1 MSENKI
7 AYTSRTYDDYKKS
20 IRRII
25 AQYYPDVFERLDDAA
40 LGQWLVDILADM
52 GDNLNYH
59 IDRVYQETSINSASQ
74 LSSLQNI
81 ARSNGLHI
89 TGKKC
94 ALCEIELSCVVPP
107 KGLKPDDTSST
118 RFIDTDYCPIVRKG
132 SMFSSG
138 TVTFELMNDLNFAE
152 QFNSDGM
159 SDRKIVPI
167 RNSNGNI
174 ENYRVTKLAVVQAS
188 QSKIYKKV
196 ITSAD
201 IKPFMEFTIQDSN
214 IVGIESIIFKKG
226 TNFSSDPVTY
236 EFTIDEETYTDKNG
250 NQIQR
255 YFEVD
260 NLIDQYRFGEVIEK
274 GDNNNYN
281 PVWEE
286 LYVPLY
292 HDVPKKDENGNEIK
306 NENGESVYETDILK
320 DSEGKPIY
328 VPQNICVR
336 GEWKRLKNK
345 FVTEYDDNWNLK
357 IIFGAGLRNQYGTIP
372 ENAKQF
378 TQYMMSRMQANDYMG
393 VLPEVGSTMYVL
405 YHVGGGEIS
414 NIAANTLTN
423 IIYNNYSI
431 AGNCDDQEDNRKKNN
446 VRNSFRVT
454 NTTPSYGG
462 KDEPS
467 EEEIKYMIKY
477 NTASQNR
484 CVTLHD
490 YKSKINQLPAKFGC
504 PFRIGVIEE
513 NNKVVIYALGLNS
526 EGKLT
531 NILSETVADNII
543 EYLSHY
549 KMLNDFIEM
558 RSGKIINISFRVT
571 LYADKS
577 YDKAAV
583 AKKVIDEI
591 YDYMDIRK
599 HEMGEDIFLG
609 DLQKNISQI
618 DGVINISQFQAY
630 NKTGYGYSK
639 DTITQ
644 ELVTADN
651 RCYYSN
657 GDYVEDTDNM
667 QIDLNASDMIL
678 YSEANSLFEIKD
690 KAKDITVVV
699 KTR

>member
-94 ALCEIELSCVVPP
+94 ALCEIELSCIVPV
-107 KGLKPDDTSST
+107 KGMNEPSST
-118 RFIDTDYCPIVRKG
+118 RFLDTDYCPIVRKG

-167 RNSNGNI
+167 RDSNGKI
-174 ENYRVTKLAVVQAS
+174 INYRVTKLAVVQAS

-236 EFTIDEETYTDKNG
+236 EFTIDKETYTDKNG
-250 NQIQR
+250 NEIQR

-260 NLIDQYRFGEVIEK
+260 NLIDQYRFGE
-274 GDNNNYN
+274 D
-281 PVWEE
+281 
-286 LYVPLY
+286 
-292 HDVPKKDENGNEIK
+292 DENL
-306 NENGESVYETDILK
+306 ENGKLSTVDYFEIATED
-320 DSEGKPIY
+320 DSLLYNDKEQPVLNPRIPVTKCVKGKW
-328 VPQNICVR
+328 Q
-336 GEWKRLKNK
+336 RLKNK
-345 FVTEYDDNWNLK
+345 FITEYDDNWNLK

-423 IIYNNYSI
+423 IIYNNYSV
-431 AGNCDDQEDNRKKNN
+431 AGNCNDTTQDNINKNN
-446 VRNSFRVT
+446 LRNSFRVT

-513 NNKVVIYALGLNS
+513 NNKVVIYTLGLNS

-549 KMLNDFIEM
+549 KILNDFIEM
-558 RSGKIINISFRVT
+558 RSGKIINVSFRVT

-618 DGVINISQFQAY
+618 DGVINISKFQAY
-630 NKTGYGYSK
+630 NKTGDGYSD

-644 ELVTADN
+644 ELVTVDN
-651 RCYYSN
+651 RCYYPE
-657 GDYVEDTDNM
+657 GEYEVDPDDM
-667 QIDLNASDMIL
+667 QIDLDASDMIL

>member
-94 ALCEIELSCVVPP
+94 ALCEIELSCIVPV
-107 KGLKPDDTSST
+107 KGMNEPSST
-118 RFIDTDYCPIVRKG
+118 RFLDTDYCPIVRKG

-138 TVTFELMNDLNFAE
+138 TVTFELMNDLNFAD

-167 RNSNGNI
+167 RDSNGNI
-174 ENYRVTKLAVVQAS
+174 INYRVTKLAVVQSS

-236 EFTIDEETYTDKNG
+236 EFTTDKETYTDKNG
-250 NQIQR
+250 NEIQR

-260 NLIDQYRFGEVIEK
+260 NLIDQYRFGE
-274 GDNNNYN
+274 D
-281 PVWEE
+281 
-286 LYVPLY
+286 
-292 HDVPKKDENGNEIK
+292 DENL
-306 NENGESVYETDILK
+306 ENGKLSTVDYFEIATED
-320 DSEGKPIY
+320 DSLLYNDKEQPVLNPRIPVTKCVKGKW
-328 VPQNICVR
+328 Q
-336 GEWKRLKNK
+336 RLKNK
-345 FVTEYDDNWNLK
+345 FITEYDDNWNLK
-357 IIFGAGLRNQYGTIP
+357 IIFGAGLNNQYGQIP
-372 ENAKQF
+372 DNPKEF

-423 IIYNNYSI
+423 IIYNNYSV
-431 AGNCDDQEDNRKKNN
+431 AGNCNDPQDNLKKSNL
-446 VRNSFRVT
+446 RNSFRVT

-558 RSGKIINISFRVT
+558 RSGKIINVSFRVT

-630 NKTGYGYSK
+630 NKTGDGYSE

>member
-94 ALCEIELSCVVPP
+94 ALCEIELSCVVPV
-107 KGLKPDDTSST
+107 KGMNEPSST
-118 RFIDTDYCPIVRKG
+118 RFLDTDYCPIVRKG

-138 TVTFELMNDLNFAE
+138 TVTFELMNDLNFAD

-167 RNSNGNI
+167 RDSNGNI
-174 ENYRVTKLAVVQAS
+174 INYRVTKLAVVQAS

-236 EFTIDEETYTDKNG
+236 EFTTDKETYTDKNG
-250 NQIQR
+250 NEIQR

-260 NLIDQYRFGEVIEK
+260 NLIDQYRFGE
-274 GDNNNYN
+274 D
-281 PVWEE
+281 
-286 LYVPLY
+286 
-292 HDVPKKDENGNEIK
+292 DENL
-306 NENGESVYETDILK
+306 ENGKLSTVDYFEIATED
-320 DSEGKPIY
+320 DSLLYNDKEQPVLNPRIPVTKCVKGKW
-328 VPQNICVR
+328 Q
-336 GEWKRLKNK
+336 RLKNK
-345 FVTEYDDNWNLK
+345 FITEYDDNWNLK

-423 IIYNNYSI
+423 IIYNNYSV
-431 AGNCDDQEDNRKKNN
+431 AGNCNDPQDNLKKSNL
-446 VRNSFRVT
+446 RNSFRVT

-558 RSGKIINISFRVT
+558 RSGKIINVSFRVT

-630 NKTGYGYSK
+630 NKTGDGYSD

>member
-94 ALCEIELSCVVPP
+94 ALCEIELSCIVPV
-107 KGLKPDDTSST
+107 KGMNGPSST
-118 RFIDTDYCPIVRKG
+118 RFLDTDYCPIVRKG

-138 TVTFELMNDLNFAE
+138 TVTFELMNDLNFAD

-167 RNSNGNI
+167 RDSNGNI
-174 ENYRVTKLAVVQAS
+174 INYRVTKLAVVQAS

-236 EFTIDEETYTDKNG
+236 EFTTDKETYTDKNG
-250 NQIQR
+250 NEIQR

-260 NLIDQYRFGEVIEK
+260 NLIDQYRFGE
-274 GDNNNYN
+274 D
-281 PVWEE
+281 
-286 LYVPLY
+286 
-292 HDVPKKDENGNEIK
+292 DENL
-306 NENGESVYETDILK
+306 ENGKLSTVDYFEIATED
-320 DSEGKPIY
+320 DSLLYNDKEQPVLNPRIPVTKCVKGKW
-328 VPQNICVR
+328 Q
-336 GEWKRLKNK
+336 RLKNK
-345 FVTEYDDNWNLK
+345 FITEYDDNWNLK

-423 IIYNNYSI
+423 IIYNNYSV
-431 AGNCDDQEDNRKKNN
+431 AGNCNDPQDNLKKSNL
-446 VRNSFRVT
+446 RNSFRVT

-531 NILSETVADNII
+531 NILSETVANNII

-558 RSGKIINISFRVT
+558 RSGKIINVSFRVT

-630 NKTGYGYSK
+630 NKTGDGYSD

>member
-1 MSENKI
+1 MKKIINLTIRNIKVYFSDKGMFFTSLITPAILLILYSTFLANVYKDAFISAIPDGIQISNKLLNGLVSGQLVGSLLSVSCI
-7 AYTSRTYDDYKKS
+7 TVAFCSNMLMVQDKVNGNLKDLIITPTDKKTLAIS
-20 IRRII
+20 YFLASFISTLI
-25 AQYYPDVFERLDDAA
+25 VNLFA
-40 LGQWLVDILADM
+40 LGLCLIYIAINGWFMNTNDILLIV
-52 GDNLNYH
+52 LNV
-59 IDRVYQETSINSASQ
+59 ISLTLFGCI
-74 LSSLQNI
+74 LSSLINSFLSTQGQISAVGSIVSSMYGFI
-81 ARSNGLHI
+81 AG
-89 TGKKC
+89 
-94 ALCEIELSCVVPP
+94 AYMP
-107 KGLKPDDTSST
+107 
-118 RFIDTDYCPIVRKG
+118 
-132 SMFSSG
+132 
-138 TVTFELMNDLNFAE
+138 
-152 QFNSDGM
+152 M
-159 SDRKIVPI
+159 S
-167 RNSNGNI
+167 
-174 ENYRVTKLAVVQAS
+174 Q
-188 QSKIYKKV
+188 
-196 ITSAD
+196 
-201 IKPFMEFTIQDSN
+201 
-214 IVGIESIIFKKG
+214 
-226 TNFSSDPVTY
+226 
-236 EFTIDEETYTDKNG
+236 
-250 NQIQR
+250 
-255 YFEVD
+255 
-260 NLIDQYRFGEVIEK
+260 
-274 GDNNNYN
+274 
-281 PVWEE
+281 
-286 LYVPLY
+286 
-292 HDVPKKDENGNEIK
+292 
-306 NENGESVYETDILK
+306 
-320 DSEGKPIY
+320 
-328 VPQNICVR
+328 
-336 GEWKRLKNK
+336 
-345 FVTEYDDNWNLK
+345 
-357 IIFGAGLRNQYGTIP
+357 FGAGLRNQYGTIP

-378 TQYMMSRMQANDYMG
+378 TQYMMSRMQTNDYMG

-405 YHVGGGEIS
+405 YHVSGGEIS

-423 IIYNNYSI
+423 IIYNNYSV
-431 AGNCDDQEDNRKKNN
+431 AGNCNDTQDNLKKNN
-446 VRNSFRVT
+446 LRKSFRVT

-513 NNKVVIYALGLNS
+513 NNKVVIYALGLNA
-526 EGKLT
+526 EGKLD
-531 NILSETVADNII
+531 NKLSETVANNII

-558 RSGKIINISFRVT
+558 RSGKIINVSFRVT

-630 NKTGYGYSK
+630 NKTGEGYSE

>member
-94 ALCEIELSCVVPP
+94 ALCEIELSCIVPV
-107 KGLKPDDTSST
+107 KGINEPSST
-118 RFIDTDYCPIVRKG
+118 RFLDTDYCPIVRKG

-138 TVTFELMNDLNFAE
+138 TVTFELMNDLNFAD

-167 RNSNGNI
+167 RDSNGNI
-174 ENYRVTKLAVVQAS
+174 INYRVTKLAVVQAS

-236 EFTIDEETYTDKNG
+236 EFTTDKETYTDKNG
-250 NQIQR
+250 NEIQR

-260 NLIDQYRFGEVIEK
+260 NLIDQYRFGE
-274 GDNNNYN
+274 D
-281 PVWEE
+281 
-286 LYVPLY
+286 
-292 HDVPKKDENGNEIK
+292 DENL
-306 NENGESVYETDILK
+306 ENGKLSTVDYFEIATED
-320 DSEGKPIY
+320 DSLLYNDKEQPVLNPRIPVTKCVKGKW
-328 VPQNICVR
+328 Q
-336 GEWKRLKNK
+336 RLKNK
-345 FVTEYDDNWNLK
+345 FITEYDDNWNLK

-423 IIYNNYSI
+423 IIYNNYSV
-431 AGNCDDQEDNRKKNN
+431 AGNCNDPQDNLKKSNL
-446 VRNSFRVT
+446 RNSFRVT

-558 RSGKIINISFRVT
+558 RSGKIINVSFRVT

-630 NKTGYGYSK
+630 NKTGDGYSD

>member
-94 ALCEIELSCVVPP
+94 ALCEIELSCVVPF
-107 KGLKPDDTSST
+107 KSLSTNDANST
-118 RFIDTDYCPIVRKG
+118 RFLDTDYCPIVRKG

-138 TVTFELMNDLNFAE
+138 TVTFELMNDLNFAD

-174 ENYRVTKLAVVQAS
+174 INYRVTKLAVVQAS

-214 IVGIESIIFKKG
+214 IVGIESIIFKQG

-292 HDVPKKDENGNEIK
+292 HDVPKKDENGVDVK
-306 NENGESVYETDILK
+306 NEEGEIVYETVILK
-320 DSEGKPIY
+320 DSEDKPIY
-328 VPQNICVR
+328 VPQNVCVK
-336 GEWKRLKNK
+336 GKWKRLKNK
-345 FVTEYDDNWNLK
+345 FITEYDDNWNLK

-423 IIYNNYSI
+423 IIYNNYSV
-431 AGNCDDQEDNRKKNN
+431 AGNCNDPQDNLKKNN
-446 VRNSFRVT
+446 LRNSFRVT

-558 RSGKIINISFRVT
+558 RSGKIINVSFRVT

-630 NKTGYGYSK
+630 NKTGDGYS
-639 DTITQ
+639 DDRITQ

>member
-94 ALCEIELSCVVPP
+94 ALCEIELSCIVPV
-107 KGLKPDDTSST
+107 KGMNEPSST
-118 RFIDTDYCPIVRKG
+118 RFLDTDYCPIVRKG

-138 TVTFELMNDLNFAE
+138 TVTFELMNDLNFAD

-174 ENYRVTKLAVVQAS
+174 INYRVTKLAVVQAS

-236 EFTIDEETYTDKNG
+236 EFTTDKETYTDKNG
-250 NQIQR
+250 NEIQR

-260 NLIDQYRFGEVIEK
+260 NLIDQYRFGE
-274 GDNNNYN
+274 D
-281 PVWEE
+281 
-286 LYVPLY
+286 
-292 HDVPKKDENGNEIK
+292 DENL
-306 NENGESVYETDILK
+306 ENGKLSTVDYFEIATED
-320 DSEGKPIY
+320 DSLLYNDKEQPVLNPRIPVTKCVKGKW
-328 VPQNICVR
+328 Q
-336 GEWKRLKNK
+336 RLKNK
-345 FVTEYDDNWNLK
+345 FITEYDDNWNLK

-431 AGNCDDQEDNRKKNN
+431 AGNCDDPEDNRKKNN

-558 RSGKIINISFRVT
+558 RSGKIINVSFRVT

-630 NKTGYGYSK
+630 NKTGDGYSD

>member
-1 MSENKI
+1 
-7 AYTSRTYDDYKKS
+7 
-20 IRRII
+20 
-25 AQYYPDVFERLDDAA
+25 
-40 LGQWLVDILADM
+40 
-52 GDNLNYH
+52 
-59 IDRVYQETSINSASQ
+59 
-74 LSSLQNI
+74 
-81 ARSNGLHI
+81 
-89 TGKKC
+89 
-94 ALCEIELSCVVPP
+94 
-107 KGLKPDDTSST
+107 
-118 RFIDTDYCPIVRKG
+118 
-132 SMFSSG
+132 
-138 TVTFELMNDLNFAE
+138 
-152 QFNSDGM
+152 
-159 SDRKIVPI
+159 
-167 RNSNGNI
+167 
-174 ENYRVTKLAVVQAS
+174 
-188 QSKIYKKV
+188 
-196 ITSAD
+196 
-201 IKPFMEFTIQDSN
+201 
-214 IVGIESIIFKKG
+214 
-226 TNFSSDPVTY
+226 
-236 EFTIDEETYTDKNG
+236 
-250 NQIQR
+250 
-255 YFEVD
+255 
-260 NLIDQYRFGEVIEK
+260 
-274 GDNNNYN
+274 
-281 PVWEE
+281 
-286 LYVPLY
+286 
-292 HDVPKKDENGNEIK
+292 
-306 NENGESVYETDILK
+306 
-320 DSEGKPIY
+320 
-328 VPQNICVR
+328 
-336 GEWKRLKNK
+336 
-345 FVTEYDDNWNLK
+345 
-357 IIFGAGLRNQYGTIP
+357 
-372 ENAKQF
+372 
-378 TQYMMSRMQANDYMG
+378 MMSRMQANDYMG

-423 IIYNNYSI
+423 IIYNNYSV
-431 AGNCDDQEDNRKKNN
+431 AGNCNDPEDNLKKNN
-446 VRNSFRVT
+446 LRNSFRVT

-490 YKSKINQLPAKFGC
+490 YKVKINQLPAKFGC

-558 RSGKIINISFRVT
+558 CSGKIINVSFRVT

-618 DGVINISQFQAY
+618 DGVINISKFQAY
-630 NKTGYGYSK
+630 NKTGVGYSD

-651 RCYYSN
+651 RCYYPD
-657 GDYVEDTDNM
+657 GEYEVDPDDM
-667 QIDLNASDMIL
+667 QIDLDASDMIL

>member
-1 MSENKI
+1 M
-7 AYTSRTYDDYKKS
+7 
-20 IRRII
+20 
-25 AQYYPDVFERLDDAA
+25 
-40 LGQWLVDILADM
+40 
-52 GDNLNYH
+52 
-59 IDRVYQETSINSASQ
+59 
-74 LSSLQNI
+74 
-81 ARSNGLHI
+81 HI

-138 TVTFELMNDLNFAE
+138 TVTFELMNDLNFAD

-167 RNSNGNI
+167 RDSNGNI
-174 ENYRVTKLAVVQAS
+174 INYRVTKLAVVQAS

-214 IVGIESIIFKKG
+214 IVGVESIIFKKG

-236 EFTIDEETYTDKNG
+236 EFTIDEESYTDKNG

-286 LYVPLY
+286 QYVPLY
-292 HDVPKKDENGNEIK
+292 HEVPKKNEK
-306 NENGESVYETDILK
+306 GESVYEMDIFK
-320 DSEGKPIY
+320 DSESKPIY
-328 VPQNICVR
+328 VPQNVCVR
-336 GEWKRLKNK
+336 GKWKRLKNK

-378 TQYMMSRMQANDYMG
+378 TQYMMSRMQTNDYMG

-423 IIYNNYSI
+423 IIYNNYSV
-431 AGNCDDQEDNRKKNN
+431 AGNCNDTQDNLKKNN
-446 VRNSFRVT
+446 LRKSFRVT

-513 NNKVVIYALGLNS
+513 NNKVVIYALGLNA
-526 EGKLT
+526 EGKLD
-531 NILSETVADNII
+531 NKLSETVANNII

-558 RSGKIINISFRVT
+558 RSGKIINVSFRVT

-630 NKTGYGYSK
+630 NKTGEGYSE

>member
-94 ALCEIELSCVVPP
+94 ALCEIELSCVVPV
-107 KGLKPDDTSST
+107 KGMNEPSST
-118 RFIDTDYCPIVRKG
+118 SFLDTDYCPIVRKG

-138 TVTFELMNDLNFAE
+138 TVTFELMNDLNFAD

-167 RNSNGNI
+167 RDSNGNI
-174 ENYRVTKLAVVQAS
+174 INYRVTKLAVVQSS

-236 EFTIDEETYTDKNG
+236 EFTTDKETYTDKNG
-250 NQIQR
+250 NEIQR

-260 NLIDQYRFGEVIEK
+260 NLIDQYRFGE
-274 GDNNNYN
+274 D
-281 PVWEE
+281 
-286 LYVPLY
+286 
-292 HDVPKKDENGNEIK
+292 DENL
-306 NENGESVYETDILK
+306 ENGKLSTVDYFEIATED
-320 DSEGKPIY
+320 DSLLYNDKEQPVLNPRIPVTKCAKGKW
-328 VPQNICVR
+328 Q
-336 GEWKRLKNK
+336 RLKNK
-345 FVTEYDDNWNLK
+345 FITEYDDNWNLK

-423 IIYNNYSI
+423 IIYNNYSV
-431 AGNCDDQEDNRKKNN
+431 AGNCNDMQDNLKKSNL
-446 VRNSFRVT
+446 RNSFRVT

-558 RSGKIINISFRVT
+558 RSGKIINVSFRVT

-618 DGVINISQFQAY
+618 DGVINISKFQAY
-630 NKTGYGYSK
+630 NKTGDGYSD

-651 RCYYSN
+651 RCYYPD
-657 GDYVEDTDNM
+657 GEYEVDPDDM
-667 QIDLNASDMIL
+667 QIDLDASDMIL

>member
-94 ALCEIELSCVVPP
+94 ALCEIELSCVVPF
-107 KGLKPDDTSST
+107 KSLSTNDANST
-118 RFIDTDYCPIVRKG
+118 RFLDTDYCPIVRKG

-167 RNSNGNI
+167 RDSNGNI
-174 ENYRVTKLAVVQAS
+174 INYRVTKLAVVQAS

-236 EFTIDEETYTDKNG
+236 EFTTDKETYTDKNG
-250 NQIQR
+250 NEIQR

-260 NLIDQYRFGEVIEK
+260 NLIDQYRFGE
-274 GDNNNYN
+274 D
-281 PVWEE
+281 
-286 LYVPLY
+286 
-292 HDVPKKDENGNEIK
+292 DENL
-306 NENGESVYETDILK
+306 ENGKLSTVDYFEIATED
-320 DSEGKPIY
+320 DSLLYNDKEQPVLNPRIPVTKCVKGKW
-328 VPQNICVR
+328 Q
-336 GEWKRLKNK
+336 RLKNK
-345 FVTEYDDNWNLK
+345 FITEYDDNWNLK

-423 IIYNNYSI
+423 IIYNNYSV
-431 AGNCDDQEDNRKKNN
+431 AGNCNDTQDNLKKNN
-446 VRNSFRVT
+446 LRNSFRVT

-490 YKSKINQLPAKFGC
+490 YKVKINQLPAKFGC

-618 DGVINISQFQAY
+618 DGVINISKFQAY
-630 NKTGYGYSK
+630 NKTGDGYSD

-651 RCYYSN
+651 RCYYPD
-657 GDYVEDTDNM
+657 GEDEVDPDDM
-667 QIDLNASDMIL
+667 QIDLDASDMIL

>member
-7 AYTSRTYDDYKKS
+7 AYSSRTYNDYKKS

-94 ALCEIELSCVVPP
+94 ALCEIELSCVVPV
-107 KGLKPDDTSST
+107 KGMTEPSST
-118 RFIDTDYCPIVRKG
+118 RFLDTDYCPIVRKG

-167 RNSNGNI
+167 RDSNGNI
-174 ENYRVTKLAVVQAS
+174 INYRVTKLAVVQAS

-236 EFTIDEETYTDKNG
+236 EFTTDEETYTDKNG
-250 NQIQR
+250 NEIQR

-260 NLIDQYRFGEVIEK
+260 NLIDQYRFGIVEEKDEK
-274 GDNNNYN
+274 GFYN
-281 PVWEE
+281 PKWEE
-286 LYVPLY
+286 QPVPLC
-292 HDVPKKDENGNEIK
+292 DEDGNLI
-306 NENGESVYETDILK
+306 K
-320 DSEGKPIY
+320 DSEGKYIY
-328 VPQNICVR
+328 TLQNMCVE
-336 GEWKRLKNK
+336 GKWKRIKNK
-345 FVTEYDDNWNLK
+345 FITEYDDNWNLK
-357 IIFGAGLRNQYGTIP
+357 VIFGAGLRNQYGTIP

-378 TQYMMSRMQANDYMG
+378 TQYMMTRMQANDYMG

-423 IIYNNYSI
+423 IIYNNYSV
-431 AGNCDDQEDNRKKNN
+431 AGNCNDVQDNLKKNN
-446 VRNSFRVT
+446 LRNSFRVT

-490 YKSKINQLPAKFGC
+490 YKVKINQLPAKFGC

-513 NNKVVIYALGLNS
+513 NNKVVIYALGLDS

-531 NILSETVADNII
+531 NILSETVANNII

-558 RSGKIINISFRVT
+558 RSGKIINVSFRVT

-618 DGVINISQFQAY
+618 DGVINISKFQAY
-630 NKTGYGYSK
+630 NKTGEGYSD

-651 RCYYSN
+651 RCYYPD
-657 GDYVEDTDNM
+657 GEDEVDTDDM
-667 QIDLNASDMIL
+667 QIDLDASDMIL

>member
-94 ALCEIELSCVVPP
+94 ALCEIELSCVVPF
-107 KGLKPDDTSST
+107 KSLSTNDANST
-118 RFIDTDYCPIVRKG
+118 RFLDTDYCPIVRKG

-138 TVTFELMNDLNFAE
+138 TVTFELMNDLNFAD

-174 ENYRVTKLAVVQAS
+174 INYRVTKLAVVQAS

-236 EFTIDEETYTDKNG
+236 EFTIDEESYTDKNG

-260 NLIDQYRFGEVIEK
+260 NLIDQYRFGE
-274 GDNNNYN
+274 DNEILKNGKLDTDSYFDATTENGSL
-281 PVWEE
+281 
-286 LYVPLY
+286 LY
-292 HDVPKKDENGNEIK
+292 DENGNIVTNLRIPVSK
-306 NENGESVYETDILK
+306 CVK
-320 DSEGKPIY
+320 GK
-328 VPQNICVR
+328 
-336 GEWKRLKNK
+336 WKPLKNK
-345 FVTEYDDNWNLK
+345 FITEYDDNWNLK
-357 IIFGAGLRNQYGTIP
+357 VIFGAGLRNQYGTIP

-431 AGNCDDQEDNRKKNN
+431 AGNCDDLEDNRKKNN

-454 NTTPSYGG
+454 NPTPSYGG

-490 YKSKINQLPAKFGC
+490 YKIKINQLPAKFGC

-513 NNKVVIYALGLNS
+513 NNKVVIYALGLDS

-531 NILSETVADNII
+531 NILSETVANNII
-543 EYLSHY
+543 EYLNHY

-558 RSGKIINISFRVT
+558 RSGKIINVSFRVT

-618 DGVINISQFQAY
+618 DGVINISKFQAY
-630 NKTGYGYSK
+630 NKTGDDYSK

>member
-94 ALCEIELSCVVPP
+94 ALCEIELSCVVPV
-107 KGLKPDDTSST
+107 KGMTEPSST
-118 RFIDTDYCPIVRKG
+118 RFLDTDYCPIVRKG

-159 SDRKIVPI
+159 SDRKVVPI
-167 RNSNGNI
+167 RDSNGNI
-174 ENYRVTKLAVVQAS
+174 INYRVTKLAVVQAS

-236 EFTIDEETYTDKNG
+236 EFTTDEETYTDKNG
-250 NQIQR
+250 NEIQR

-260 NLIDQYRFGEVIEK
+260 NLVDQYRFGIVEEKDEK
-274 GDNNNYN
+274 GFYN
-281 PVWEE
+281 PKWEE
-286 LYVPLY
+286 QPVPLC
-292 HDVPKKDENGNEIK
+292 DEDGNLI
-306 NENGESVYETDILK
+306 K
-320 DSEGKPIY
+320 DSEGKYIY
-328 VPQNICVR
+328 TLQNMCVE
-336 GEWKRLKNK
+336 GKWKRIKNK
-345 FVTEYDDNWNLK
+345 FITEYDDNWNLK
-357 IIFGAGLRNQYGTIP
+357 VIFGAGLRNQYGTIP

-423 IIYNNYSI
+423 IIYNNYSV
-431 AGNCDDQEDNRKKNN
+431 AGNCNDTQDNLKKNN
-446 VRNSFRVT
+446 LRNSFRVT

-490 YKSKINQLPAKFGC
+490 YKVKINQLPAKFGC

-513 NNKVVIYALGLNS
+513 NNKVVIYALGLDS
-526 EGKLT
+526 EGKLS
-531 NILSETVADNII
+531 NILSETVANNII
-543 EYLSHY
+543 EYLNHY

-558 RSGKIINISFRVT
+558 RSGKIINVSFRVT

-618 DGVINISQFQAY
+618 DGVINISKFQAY
-630 NKTGYGYSK
+630 NKTGDGYSD

-651 RCYYSN
+651 RCYYPD
-657 GDYVEDTDNM
+657 GEDEEDTDDM
-667 QIDLNASDMIL
+667 QIDLDASDMIL

>member
-94 ALCEIELSCVVPP
+94 ALCEIELSCIVPV
-107 KGLKPDDTSST
+107 KGMNEPSST
-118 RFIDTDYCPIVRKG
+118 RFLDTDYCPIVRKG

-138 TVTFELMNDLNFAE
+138 TVTFELMNDLNFAD

-167 RNSNGNI
+167 RDSNGNI
-174 ENYRVTKLAVVQAS
+174 INYRVTKLAVVQAS

-236 EFTIDEETYTDKNG
+236 EFTTDKETYTDKNG
-250 NQIQR
+250 NEIQR

-260 NLIDQYRFGEVIEK
+260 NLIDQYRFGE
-274 GDNNNYN
+274 D
-281 PVWEE
+281 
-286 LYVPLY
+286 
-292 HDVPKKDENGNEIK
+292 DENL
-306 NENGESVYETDILK
+306 ENGKLSTVDYFEIATED
-320 DSEGKPIY
+320 DSLLYNDKEQPVLNPRIPVTKCVKGKW
-328 VPQNICVR
+328 Q
-336 GEWKRLKNK
+336 RLKNK
-345 FVTEYDDNWNLK
+345 FITEYDDNWNLK

-423 IIYNNYSI
+423 IIYNNYSV
-431 AGNCDDQEDNRKKNN
+431 AGNCDDMQDNLKKNN
-446 VRNSFRVT
+446 LRNSFRVT

-630 NKTGYGYSK
+630 NKTGDGYSD

>member
-7 AYTSRTYDDYKKS
+7 AYTSRTYNDYKKS

-94 ALCEIELSCVVPP
+94 ALCEIELSCVVPV
-107 KGLKPDDTSST
+107 KGMTEPSST
-118 RFIDTDYCPIVRKG
+118 RFLDTDYCPIVRKG

-167 RNSNGNI
+167 RDSNGNI
-174 ENYRVTKLAVVQAS
+174 INYRVTKLAVVQAS

-236 EFTIDEETYTDKNG
+236 EFTTDEETYTDKNG
-250 NQIQR
+250 NEIQR

-260 NLIDQYRFGEVIEK
+260 NLIDQYRFGVVEEKDEK
-274 GDNNNYN
+274 GFYN
-281 PVWEE
+281 PKWEE
-286 LYVPLY
+286 QPVPLC
-292 HDVPKKDENGNEIK
+292 DEDGNLI
-306 NENGESVYETDILK
+306 K
-320 DSEGKPIY
+320 DSEGKYIY
-328 VPQNICVR
+328 TLQNMCVE
-336 GEWKRLKNK
+336 GKWKRIKNK
-345 FVTEYDDNWNLK
+345 FITEYDDNWNLK
-357 IIFGAGLRNQYGTIP
+357 VIFGAGLRNQYGTIP

-423 IIYNNYSI
+423 IIYNNYSV
-431 AGNCDDQEDNRKKNN
+431 AGNCNDTQDNLKKNN
-446 VRNSFRVT
+446 LRNSFRVT

-490 YKSKINQLPAKFGC
+490 YKVKINQLPAKFGC

-513 NNKVVIYALGLNS
+513 NNKVVIYALGLDS

-531 NILSETVADNII
+531 NILSETVANNII
-543 EYLSHY
+543 EYLNHY

-558 RSGKIINISFRVT
+558 RSGKIINVSFRVT

-618 DGVINISQFQAY
+618 DGVINISKFQAY
-630 NKTGYGYSK
+630 NKTGDGYSD

-651 RCYYSN
+651 RCYYPD
-657 GDYVEDTDNM
+657 GEDEVDTDDM
-667 QIDLNASDMIL
+667 QIDLDASDMIL

>member
-59 IDRVYQETSINSASQ
+59 IDRVYQETSIDSASQ
-74 LSSLQNI
+74 LNSLQNI
-81 ARSNGLHI
+81 ARSNGLRI

-94 ALCEIELSCVVPP
+94 ALCEIELSCVVPV
-107 KGLKPDDTSST
+107 KGLNETGST
-118 RFIDTDYCPIVRKG
+118 RPLDTAYCPIVRKG

-138 TVTFELMNDLNFAE
+138 IVTFELMNDLNFAE
-152 QFNSDGM
+152 QFNSNGM

-167 RNSNGNI
+167 RDSNGNI
-174 ENYRVTKLAVVQAS
+174 VNYRVTKLAVVQAS
-188 QSKIYKKV
+188 QSKIYKKI
-196 ITSAD
+196 ITSSD

-214 IVGIESIIFKKG
+214 IVGVESIIFKKG

-236 EFTIDEETYTDKNG
+236 EFTIDEESYINKNG
-250 NQIQR
+250 NEVQR

-260 NLIDQYRFGEVIEK
+260 NLIDQYRFGVVEEKDERGLYNPKWEEQYIQLNKIVKNEK
-274 GDNNNYN
+274 GEEDAI
-281 PVWEE
+281 PVE
-286 LYVPLY
+286 
-292 HDVPKKDENGNEIK
+292 
-306 NENGESVYETDILK
+306 
-320 DSEGKPIY
+320 DSEGKYIY
-328 VPQNICVR
+328 TPQYVCVK
-336 GEWKRLKNK
+336 GKWKPLKNK
-345 FVTEYDDNWNLK
+345 FITEYDDNWNLK

-372 ENAKQF
+372 EGAKQF

-431 AGNCDDQEDNRKKNN
+431 AGNCDDPEDNRKKNN
-446 VRNSFRVT
+446 VKNSFRVT

-490 YKSKINQLPAKFGC
+490 YKAKINQLPAKFGC

-513 NNKVVIYALGLNS
+513 NNKIIIYTLGLNS

-531 NILSETVADNII
+531 NILSETVANNII

-558 RSGKIINISFRVT
+558 RSGKIINVSFRVT

-618 DGVINISQFQAY
+618 DGVINISKFQAY
-630 NKTGYGYSK
+630 NNVGDGYSD

-651 RCYYSN
+651 RCYYPN
-657 GDYVEDTDNM
+657 GEDDAINSDDNM

>member
-94 ALCEIELSCVVPP
+94 ALCEIELSCIVPV
-107 KGLKPDDTSST
+107 KGMNGPSST
-118 RFIDTDYCPIVRKG
+118 RFLDTDYCPIVRKG

-138 TVTFELMNDLNFAE
+138 TVTFELMNDLNFAD

-167 RNSNGNI
+167 RDSNGNI
-174 ENYRVTKLAVVQAS
+174 INYRVTKLAVVQAS

-236 EFTIDEETYTDKNG
+236 EFTTDKETYTDKNG
-250 NQIQR
+250 NEIQR

-260 NLIDQYRFGEVIEK
+260 NLIDQYRFGE
-274 GDNNNYN
+274 D
-281 PVWEE
+281 
-286 LYVPLY
+286 
-292 HDVPKKDENGNEIK
+292 DENL
-306 NENGESVYETDILK
+306 ENGKLSTVDYFEIATED
-320 DSEGKPIY
+320 DSLLYNDKEQPVLNPRIPVTKCVKGKW
-328 VPQNICVR
+328 Q
-336 GEWKRLKNK
+336 RLKNK
-345 FVTEYDDNWNLK
+345 FITEYDDNWNLK

-423 IIYNNYSI
+423 IIYNNYSV
-431 AGNCDDQEDNRKKNN
+431 AGNCNDMQDNLKKSNL
-446 VRNSFRVT
+446 RNSFRVT

-558 RSGKIINISFRVT
+558 RSGKIINVSFRVT

-630 NKTGYGYSK
+630 NKTGDGYSD

>member
-94 ALCEIELSCVVPP
+94 ALCEIELSCVVPV
-107 KGLKPDDTSST
+107 KGMTEPSST
-118 RFIDTDYCPIVRKG
+118 RFLDTDYCPIVRKG

-159 SDRKIVPI
+159 SDRKVVPI
-167 RNSNGNI
+167 RDSNGNI
-174 ENYRVTKLAVVQAS
+174 VNYRVTKLAVVQSS

-236 EFTIDEETYTDKNG
+236 EFTTDKETYTDKNG
-250 NQIQR
+250 NEIQR

-260 NLIDQYRFGEVIEK
+260 NLIDQYRFGE
-274 GDNNNYN
+274 D
-281 PVWEE
+281 
-286 LYVPLY
+286 
-292 HDVPKKDENGNEIK
+292 DENL
-306 NENGESVYETDILK
+306 ENGKLSTVDYFEIATED
-320 DSEGKPIY
+320 DSLLYNDKEQPVLNPRIPVTKCVKGKW
-328 VPQNICVR
+328 Q
-336 GEWKRLKNK
+336 RLKNK
-345 FVTEYDDNWNLK
+345 FITEYDDNWNLK

-423 IIYNNYSI
+423 IIYNNYSV
-431 AGNCDDQEDNRKKNN
+431 AGNCNDPQDNLKKSNL
-446 VRNSFRVT
+446 RNSFRVT

-558 RSGKIINISFRVT
+558 RSGKIINVSFRVT

-630 NKTGYGYSK
+630 NKTGDGYSE

>member
-94 ALCEIELSCVVPP
+94 ALCEIELSCIVPV
-107 KGLKPDDTSST
+107 KGMNEPSST
-118 RFIDTDYCPIVRKG
+118 RFLDTDYCPIVRKG

-138 TVTFELMNDLNFAE
+138 TVTFELMNDLNFAD

-167 RNSNGNI
+167 RDSNGNI
-174 ENYRVTKLAVVQAS
+174 INYRVTKLAVVQAS

-236 EFTIDEETYTDKNG
+236 EFTTDKETYTDKNG
-250 NQIQR
+250 NEIQR

-260 NLIDQYRFGEVIEK
+260 NLIDQYRFGE
-274 GDNNNYN
+274 D
-281 PVWEE
+281 
-286 LYVPLY
+286 
-292 HDVPKKDENGNEIK
+292 DENL
-306 NENGESVYETDILK
+306 ENGKLSTVDYFEIATED
-320 DSEGKPIY
+320 DSLLYNDKEQPVLNPRIPVTKCVKGKW
-328 VPQNICVR
+328 Q
-336 GEWKRLKNK
+336 RLKNK
-345 FVTEYDDNWNLK
+345 FITEYDDNWNLK

-423 IIYNNYSI
+423 IIYNNYSV
-431 AGNCDDQEDNRKKNN
+431 AGNCNDPQDNLKKSNL
-446 VRNSFRVT
+446 RNSFRVT

-543 EYLSHY
+543 KYLSHY

-558 RSGKIINISFRVT
+558 RSGKIINVSFRVT

-630 NKTGYGYSK
+630 NKTGDGYSD

>member
-94 ALCEIELSCVVPP
+94 ALCEIELSCIVPV
-107 KGLKPDDTSST
+107 KGMNGPSST
-118 RFIDTDYCPIVRKG
+118 RFLDTDYCPIVRKG

-138 TVTFELMNDLNFAE
+138 TVTFELMNDLNFAD

-167 RNSNGNI
+167 RDSNGNI
-174 ENYRVTKLAVVQAS
+174 INYRVTKLAVVQAS

-236 EFTIDEETYTDKNG
+236 EFTTDKETYTDKNG
-250 NQIQR
+250 NEIQR

-260 NLIDQYRFGEVIEK
+260 NLIDQYRFGE
-274 GDNNNYN
+274 D
-281 PVWEE
+281 
-286 LYVPLY
+286 
-292 HDVPKKDENGNEIK
+292 DENL
-306 NENGESVYETDILK
+306 ENGKLSTVDYFEIATED
-320 DSEGKPIY
+320 DSLLYNDKEQPVLNPRIPVTKCVKGKW
-328 VPQNICVR
+328 Q
-336 GEWKRLKNK
+336 RLKNK
-345 FVTEYDDNWNLK
+345 FITEYDDNWNLK

-423 IIYNNYSI
+423 IIYNNYSV
-431 AGNCDDQEDNRKKNN
+431 AGNCNDPQDNLKKSNL
-446 VRNSFRVT
+446 RNSFRVT

-558 RSGKIINISFRVT
+558 RSGKIINVSFRVT

-630 NKTGYGYSK
+630 NKTGDGYSD